1 MPAVDGGIIKSTLPS
16 WGSPRRVAV
25 QGVWTGGVWEPST
38 KAVVRQYRG
47 NILVGVWRIAGVDIP
62 SRQHSDAVI
71 LLEPQGG
78 VLTPQKNDIIV
89 FGDGMFSKLPVIE
102 SELVLE
108 SDSPIQLGVEKYHGI
123 ALVINKMVDSILLF
137 HRPDSLIESKPLQ
150 TILWHGNPY
159 IVKIKLS
166 YFDDTADYLIQLSL
180 NGKNVS
186 LYRLMKTI
194 DPLRAFILDTGQE
207 LLFQVQ
213 AGHSGRRLTKTY
225 SLFEP
230 SVTAVPGSLKLIIH
244 PCKPFQLPLY
254 IQPDEPLKLFIQ
266 VLKSAT
272 YESIS
277 DITRPLLEQAFSVDK
292 MLTRV
297 RQFIYGAASEGE
309 ITISATDLADNIT
322 IGVHIAEVIQDSI
335 QTLETRELRRKGLL
349 YGLDLVRGWCRVLA
363 EADDGK
369 EDWTIHFDNQ
379 WRGAVSGKVP
389 REVVMIFRTQAR
401 PGMRRG
407 TGSLVSIEE
416 TEEPSL

>member
-1 MPAVDGGIIKSTLPS
+1 MPAVDGGIVKSSMPS

-25 QGVWTGGVWEPST
+25 QGVWTGGIWEPST

-47 NILVGVWRIAGVDIP
+47 NTLVGVWRITGVDIP
-62 SRQHSDAVI
+62 SRQYSDAVI
-71 LLEPQGG
+71 LLEPEGG

-89 FGDGMFSKLPVIE
+89 FGDGVFSKLPIIE

-123 ALVINKMVDSILLF
+123 ALVINKKIESILLF
-137 HRPDSLIESKPLQ
+137 HHPDSVIESKPLQ
-150 TILWHGNPY
+150 TIFWDGNTY

-166 YFDDTADYLIQLSL
+166 YFNDTADYLIQISL
-180 NGKNVS
+180 NGRNVS
-186 LYRLMKTI
+186 LHRLMNTI
-194 DPLRAFILDTGQE
+194 SPLRAFILDTGQE

-213 AGHSGRRLTKTY
+213 SGHSGRRLAKTY

-230 SVTAVPGSLKLIIH
+230 SVTAISGSLKLIIH

-272 YESIS
+272 YESID
-277 DITRPLLEQAFSVDK
+277 DI
-292 MLTRV
+292 
-297 RQFIYGAASEGE
+297 
-309 ITISATDLADNIT
+309 IT
-322 IGVHIAEVIQDSI
+322 IGIHIAEVIQDSI

-349 YGLDLVRGWCRVLA
+349 YGLDLVRGWYRVLA
-363 EADDGK
+363 EADNEK
-369 EDWTIHFDNQ
+369 EDWTIHFDKQ

-389 REVVMIFRTQAR
+389 REVIVVFRTQAR

-407 TGSLVSIEE
+407 TGNMVSIQEA
-416 TEEPSL
+416 EEPSLSVDQRSR